1 MTAETQE
8 LVAVAERLP
17 PEKRAAVAEF
27 ARFLLARESESD
39 DADAAWE
46 RALDAPQP
54 RPKLAAFLEQSRAE
68 GSEPMDF
75 DRLER

>member
-17 PEKRAAVAEF
+17 PDKRVAVAEF
-27 ARFLLARESESD
+27 ARFLLARESKSD

-54 RPKLAAFLEQSRAE
+54 RPKLAAFLGHSRAE
-68 GSEPMDF
+68 GSEQLNF
-75 DRLER
+75 YRLE